1 MSTDYRRPG
10 GDPVRSPRGV
20 LTILLLVVGV
30 AVSTFVLIW
39 LSPRLFLKRLPDPE
53 SADRDALLR
62 WIVTRDL
69 ANEPLGTR
77 QTLARRL
84 EGEFR
89 TGIDWGAIG
98 AGLDRSQREQL
109 WENVLVLMEPWY
121 MDKVDGYFEL
131 AAAERPAYVDTII
144 DRIDD
149 WGGVESV
156 CRQDPPDEPGAT
168 SALLGGLLERIEVW
182 QRQADGKRRDQI
194 RQFQTALQAR
204 WLSRKLFGAP
214 SRLE

>member
-1 MSTDYRRPG
+1 MT
-10 GDPVRSPRGV
+10 
-20 LTILLLVVGV
+20 LLLLVVGV

-39 LSPRLFLKRLPDPE
+39 LSPRLFLERLPDPE

-69 ANEPLGTR
+69 ANEPPGTR

-89 TGIDWGAIG
+89 TGIDWDAIG

-149 WGGVESV
+149 WGGVEAV
-156 CRQDPPDEPGAT
+156 CRENRAEEQPGAG

-182 QRQADGKRRDQI
+182 QRQADGERRGQI
-194 RQFQTALQAR
+194 RQFQMALQTR
-204 WLSRKLFGAP
+204 WLYRRLSGGLLPRDRGAT
-214 SRLE
+214 ST